1 MQRKITQIYL
11 KTPYLILIA
20 PLVSS
25 NSSDLTV
32 DAYSCCFRACGSYHN
47 FHDRGLLPANNEA
60 IERRN
65 LRSPSRY
72 GISASQMTTDMFRL
86 SSLQSDPVFI
96 TNLSSGF

>member
-1 MQRKITQIYL
+1 MHRGC
-11 KTPYLILIA
+11 
-20 PLVSS
+20 S
-25 NSSDLTV
+25 
-32 DAYSCCFRACGSYHN
+32 RACGSDHN

-86 SSLQSDPVFI
+86 L
-96 TNLSSGF
+96 

>member
-32 DAYSCCFRACGSYHN
+32 DAYLRCFRACGSHHN
-47 FHDRGLLPANNEA
+47 FHDRGLFPANNEA
-60 IERRN
+60 NKRRN

-86 SSLQSDPVFI
+86 SSLQSDPVLI
-96 TNLSSGF
+96 TDLSSGF